1 MTRTRALIL
10 AAGIAAL
17 AALILLSGGLAE
29 LRLAAGSQLPV
40 VAHETEGDGSGG
52 AALRLDEAA
61 IDLIAKIVLFCVP
74 VLLLALI
81 IALIVS
87 PEMRKDTLSRLLL
100 PILFL
105 GYLYFVRDKYQ
116 APPEETPTAAVPADS
131 GAAVVSDAGPTVT
144 FDANPPETVVWGT
157 RIAVGIGVALVVGGA
172 LWLLWRSRR
181 SPESRPLQQV
191 AEQARQAIGA
201 IQSGADVRNV
211 VLRCYFEM
219 SRVLSEEKGLM
230 RQSTMT
236 PREFERSLAAVGLP
250 QPAVQRLTRLFEG
263 VRYGSKTADGDEE
276 EQAILSLTA
285 IVDACRGEA

>member
-1 MTRTRALIL
+1 
-10 AAGIAAL
+10 
-17 AALILLSGGLAE
+17 
-29 LRLAAGSQLPV
+29 
-40 VAHETEGDGSGG
+40 
-52 AALRLDEAA
+52 
-61 IDLIAKIVLFCVP
+61 
-74 VLLLALI
+74 
-81 IALIVS
+81 
-87 PEMRKDTLSRLLL
+87 
-100 PILFL
+100 
-105 GYLYFVRDKYQ
+105 
-116 APPEETPTAAVPADS
+116 
-131 GAAVVSDAGPTVT
+131 VVSDAGPTVT

-157 RIAVGIGVALVVGGA
+157 RIAVGIGVALVVGGG

-181 SPESRPLQQV
+181 SPESHPLQQV
-191 AEQARQAIGA
+191 AEQARHAIGA

-263 VRYGSKTADGDEE
+263 VRYGDKTADGDEE